1 MKKSHCTDLIEEL
14 AKFLLK
20 NKSMYSQNMSKA
32 IKEPYDYYKI
42 GCGNDDFDITICFC
56 KKKGKK
62 Q

>member
-1 MKKSHCTDLIEEL
+1 MKKPHCADLIEEL

-42 GCGNDDFDITICFC
+42 GCGNEDFDITICIC